1 MYGPYERPPFPIMID
16 APTWG
21 DLFRNMK
28 PCDFVMGGAIYG
40 SGMAWGYYCS
50 RPFSMLMQKLVI
62 FHGVSHMFLVV
73 AASMMI
79 ALPFRRLTG
88 YWDNGMRWRKPEDRL
103 NKYDCTSH
111 FEESTGYSR
120 FRIKTDE

>member
-1 MYGPYERPPFPIMID
+1 MID

-21 DLFRNMK
+21 DLFRNLK
-28 PCDFVMGGAIYG
+28 ACDFVMGGTIYG
-40 SGMAWGYYCS
+40 SGIMWGYYCS
-50 RPFSMLMQKLVI
+50 RPFPMLMQKLVVY
-62 FHGVSHMFLVV
+62 HGVSHMFL
-73 AASMMI
+73 AMSLAMMI

-103 NKYDCTSH
+103 RKYYCTSH

-120 FRIKTDE
+120 FRINTDL